1 MLWLRA
7 AAQIEREGKR
17 KGDSTRNCATLCR
30 FGRVLWSL
38 RHNFIWFAVN
48 IKAICG
54 IISYCNQCF
63 VCLLISPPVAKPKIR
78 FDQLIFKYNDD
89 ACSACKFDTVLSL
102 RSSIVDLQASMGSY
116 RSLVL
121 LRFFCHSPFGK
132 MTFIYLRL
140 VSVKIALV
148 FLAPFPCVSLLLCT
162 LWFVDDEAHL
172 SWGT

>member
-7 AAQIEREGKR
+7 AAQIEREDKR

-30 FGRVLWSL
+30 FGLVLWSL

-102 RSSIVDLQASMGSY
+102 QSSIVDLQASMGSY
-116 RSLVL
+116 RSLLSCLV
-121 LRFFCHSPFGK
+121 FFCHSPFGK

-148 FLAPFPCVSLLLCT
+148 FLPVSLRFPSSLH
-162 LWFVDDEAHL
+162 FMIVDDEAHL